1 MGTNEDMNAWD
12 MDDDYTEFH
21 ELYIQRHGL
30 EFMMPILFED
40 GMDYIECE
48 LYYASL
54 TSQSYGGAFRKLRSM
69 QPRRPTLRE
78 LKDEANGNRLSC
90 LRKPTR
96 GEGVEHKCGPPVRR
110 CSFSGMPQIEEFQPL
125 TRSNSMRR
133 LGEEE
138 ARVSFEEYVQV
149 VTIYPA
155 EEYPE
160 DVRTQM
166 WMSREELSKCMRRAM
181 IEDMKEQREK
191 QREER
196 AREREGRDQ
205 NSNDDNQINSDGSN
219 LVAVSS

>member
-1 MGTNEDMNAWD
+1 MGANEDMND
-12 MDDDYTEFH
+12 HYMDYDDTEFH
-21 ELYIQRHGL
+21 ELYLQRHGL

-96 GEGVEHKCGPPVRR
+96 GEGVEHRSGPPVRR

-155 EEYPE
+155 EEYPD

-205 NSNDDNQINSDGSN
+205 QSNGDQINSDGSKM
-219 LVAVSS
+219 VEVSS

>member
-1 MGTNEDMNAWD
+1 MGANEDMND
-12 MDDDYTEFH
+12 GYMDYDDTDFH
-21 ELYIQRHGL
+21 ELYLQRNGL

-54 TSQSYGGAFRKLRSM
+54 TSQSWGGAFRKLRSM

-78 LKDEANGNRLSC
+78 LKDEAVGNRLSC

-96 GEGVEHKCGPPVRR
+96 GEGQMNKSGPPVRR
-110 CSFSGMPQIEEFQPL
+110 CSFSGMPQIEEFQPIQ
-125 TRSNSMRR
+125 RSNSMRR

-155 EEYPE
+155 EEYPDE
-160 DVRTQM
+160 VRTQM

-181 IEDMKEQREK
+181 IEDMKEQRER

-196 AREREGRDQ
+196 AKEKEAREAKNAQGNNDDRQ
-205 NSNDDNQINSDGSN
+205 NSEG
-219 LVAVSS
+219 

>member
-78 LKDEANGNRLSC
+78 LTDEANGNRLSC
-90 LRKPTR
+90 LRRPTR
-96 GEGVEHKCGPPVRR
+96 GEGVEHRSGPPVRR

-133 LGEEE
+133 FGEEE

-205 NSNDDNQINSDGSN
+205 NSNDDNQINSDGSK
-219 LVAVSS
+219 LVEVSS

>member
-1 MGTNEDMNAWD
+1 MSDCHLDHPDIGYHDL
-12 MDDDYTEFH
+12 F
-21 ELYIQRHGL
+21 IQRNGL

-54 TSQSYGGAFRKLRSM
+54 TSQSWGGAFRRVGGGQSPLPSSE
-69 QPRRPTLRE
+69 QLW
-78 LKDEANGNRLSC
+78 DFANGNRLSC
-90 LRKPTR
+90 LRKPAR
-96 GEGVEHKCGPPVRR
+96 GSGLHCKSGPPVRR

-125 TRSNSMRR
+125 KRSISTRRV
-133 LGEEE
+133 GDEE

-155 EEYPE
+155 EEYPD
-160 DVRTQM
+160 DVRAMM

-181 IEDMKEQREK
+181 IEDMKEQRER

-196 AREREGRDQ
+196 AKEKQGSSDR
-205 NSNDDNQINSDGSN
+205 INSESKQNGYS
-219 LVAVSS
+219 

>member
-1 MGTNEDMNAWD
+1 
-12 MDDDYTEFH
+12 
-21 ELYIQRHGL
+21 
-30 EFMMPILFED
+30 
-40 GMDYIECE
+40 
-48 LYYASL
+48 
-54 TSQSYGGAFRKLRSM
+54 
-69 QPRRPTLRE
+69 
-78 LKDEANGNRLSC
+78 
-90 LRKPTR
+90 
-96 GEGVEHKCGPPVRR
+96 
-110 CSFSGMPQIEEFQPL
+110 MPQIEEFQPL

-155 EEYPE
+155 EEYPD

-196 AREREGRDQ
+196 AREREGRGQPQ
-205 NSNDDNQINSDGSN
+205 NGDAIEEAS
-219 LVAVSS
+219 